1 MFEPRRYESW
11 HGRPNLRFLGG
22 IADFDLWYRDD
33 QEANRHG
40 EVIVNPDVLPYLRV
54 AVISGRVTRCGSH
67 STPLRNDWDEFR
79 LPLHLNPEVSS
90 SRHPEERKL
99 RGRWGEIHL
108 SRAQVNEI
116 ETYLRCFAPWVL
128 GEGLTQNENT

>member
-1 MFEPRRYESW
+1 MFEPRSYESW
-11 HGRPNLRFLGG
+11 RGRPNLRFIGG
-22 IADFDLWYRDD
+22 VPAFDLWYRDD

-40 EVIVNPDVLPYLRV
+40 EVIRNADVLPYLVVV
-54 AVISGRVTRCGSH
+54 AAAGIVF
-67 STPLRNDWDEFR
+67 DEFR
-79 LPLHLNPEVSS
+79 LPLHLNPEINLSMA
-90 SRHPEERKL
+90 PEERKL
-99 RGRWGEIHL
+99 RGRWGDIHL